1 MPHPN
6 ARIPDF
12 WPSGKDWTFAR
23 PDQPVDQ
30 NLDDTVAK
38 WGDHIGLTYN
48 GADYTYREIAAQVS
62 ALAGYLQQVAG
73 MRKGDRVLLYTQNC
87 PQYVIAFYATLR
99 AGGVVVPV
107 NPMNKQ
113 AEIDYLVEDTG
124 AHIAFAALEMVDYIL
139 PALQRG
145 DLTTL
150 IGLRMADMGQPGFDL
165 VPANL
170 PAAMSETDAESLGM
184 VGFRAAIAA
193 GHAPAPRTTTSDD
206 MAVIPYSSGTT
217 GQPKGC
223 VHTHRTVMASLVA
236 GVLWNPTDETTVHLG
251 ALPFFHVTGMMN
263 GMHAPILTGGRNV
276 ILPRWS
282 SKLAAGLIARFG
294 INRWRSISTMAIDLV
309 NDPDFDSYDL
319 SSLQMIGGGGA
330 AMPEAIAKKLKDMTG
345 LDYVEGYGLSETMA
359 ATHVNPID
367 APKRQCLGQPIYE
380 VDSRVLEIDGD
391 AELPH
396 GEVGEIVMHAPQNF
410 IGYWQRPD
418 ATAAAF
424 VDIDGVPFF
433 RSGDIG
439 YRDADGYFFMVDRVK
454 RMVNAAGFKVWPAE
468 IEMLMLH
475 HPDIA
480 EACVIGAPDARRGE
494 CVKAVVVARAEAQPP
509 LTEASVIAWCRSQ
522 MSAYKCPR
530 IVTFVDALPK
540 SGAGKVLWK
549 DLT

>member
-12 WPSGKDWTFAR
+12 WPKGKDWTFPR
-23 PDQPVDQ
+23 PDQPLDM
-30 NLDDTVAK
+30 NLDVTVER
-38 WGDHIGLTYN
+38 WGNRVGVTYN
-48 GADYTYREIAAQVS
+48 GADYTYRQIADRVH
-62 ALAGYLQQVAG
+62 ALAGYLQHNG
-73 MRKGDRVLLYTQNC
+73 LTKGGRVLLYTQNC
-87 PQYVIAFYATLR
+87 PQYIISFYAILR

-113 AEIDYLVEDTG
+113 SEIDYLVADTG
-124 AHIAFAALEMVDYIL
+124 AKIAICALELSDHIR
-139 PALQRG
+139 PALARR
-145 DLTTL
+145 DLELL
-150 IGLRMADMGQPGFDL
+150 IGTRMSDMGRPDFDL
-165 VPANL
+165 IPDNRVQT
-170 PAAMSETDAESLGM
+170 MSESEAEVIGI
-184 VGFRAAIAA
+184 VGFQSALTA
-193 GHAPAPRTTTSDD
+193 GHVPSPRTTNSDD
-206 MAVIPYSSGTT
+206 LAVIPYSSGTT

-236 GVLWNPTDETTVHLG
+236 GVIWNPTDENTIHLA

-263 GMHAPILTGGRNV
+263 GMHSPLMTGGRNV

-282 SKLAAGLIARFG
+282 SKLAAGLIERYH
-294 INRWRSISTMAIDLV
+294 ITRWRSISTMAIDLV

-319 SSLQMIGGGGA
+319 SSLEMIGGGGA

-359 ATHVNPID
+359 ATHVNPLD
-367 APKRQCLGQPIYE
+367 APKRQCLGQPIFE
-380 VDSRVLEIDGD
+380 VDSRVLEIGGD
-391 AELPH
+391 TELPH

-410 IGYWQRPD
+410 IGYWQRPE
-418 ATAAAF
+418 ATAEAF
-424 VDIDGVPFF
+424 VEIDGVPFF

-480 EACVIGAPDARRGE
+480 ECCVIGAKDTRRGE
-494 CVKAVVVARAEAQPP
+494 CVKAFIVPQGGSRDTLTQEA
-509 LTEASVIAWCRSQ
+509 VITWCKAK
-522 MSAYKCPR
+522 MSAYKCPS
-530 IVTFVDALPK
+530 IVEFVDALPK

-549 DLT
+549 NLT

>member
-23 PDQPVDQ
+23 PDQPLDQ

-38 WGDHIGLTYN
+38 WGDRIGLTYN
-48 GADYTYREIAAQVS
+48 GADYSYREIAAQVS
-62 ALAGYLQQVAG
+62 ALAGYLQQGAG
-73 MRKGDRVLLYTQNC
+73 LRKGDRVLLYTQNC

-113 AEIDYLVEDTG
+113 VEIDYLVEDTG
-124 AHIAFAALEMVDYIL
+124 AKIAFVALEMLEHIL
-139 PALQRG
+139 PALQRN
-145 DLTTL
+145 DLSTL
-150 IGLRMADMGQPGFDL
+150 IGLRMSDMGLPAFDL
-165 VPANL
+165 TPTDL
-170 PAAMSETDAESLGM
+170 PAAMSEQEAEALGLT
-184 VGFRAAIAA
+184 GFQSAIAA
-193 GHAPAPRTTTSDD
+193 GHTPAPRNTTSADL
-206 MAVIPYSSGTT
+206 AVIPYSSGTT
-217 GQPKGC
+217 GHPKGC

-236 GVLWNPTDETTVHLG
+236 GVLWNPTDECTVHLG

-294 INRWRSISTMAIDLV
+294 ITRWRSISTMAIDLV

-359 ATHVNPID
+359 ATHVNPITS
-367 APKRQCLGQPIYE
+367 PKRQCLGQPIYE
-380 VDSRVLEIDGD
+380 VDSRILEIGGD
-391 AELPH
+391 TELPH

-410 IGYWQRPD
+410 IGYWQRPE
-418 ATAAAF
+418 ATAEAF
-424 VDIDGVPFF
+424 VEIDSVPFF

-439 YRDADGYFFMVDRVK
+439 YRDAQGYFFMVDRVK

-468 IEMLMLH
+468 IEMMMLH

-480 EACVIGAPDARRGE
+480 EACVIGAKDPRRGE
-494 CVKAVVVARAEAQPP
+494 CVKAVVVARHGVHPP
-509 LTEASVIAWCRSQ
+509 LTEASVIAWCRTQ

>member
-12 WPSGKDWTFAR
+12 WPAGKRWTFDR
-23 PDQPVDQ
+23 PDHPLDA
-30 NLDDTVAK
+30 NLEASVEK
-38 WGDHIGLTYN
+38 WGNRIAVTYN
-48 GADYTYREIAAQVS
+48 GADYTYADIAARVT
-62 ALAGYLQQVAG
+62 AFAGYLQHEAG
-73 MRKGDRVLLYTQNC
+73 LQKGDRVLLFTQNC
-87 PQYVIAFYATLR
+87 PQYIIAFYGILR
-99 AGGVVVPV
+99 AGGAVVPV

-113 AEIDYLVEDTG
+113 AEIDYLVSDTG
-124 AHIAFAALEMVDYIL
+124 AKVAVCALELSDHIL
-139 PALQRG
+139 PALKRG
-145 DLTTL
+145 ALTTL
-150 IGLRMADMGQPGFDL
+150 IGARMTDMGQERFDL
-165 VPANL
+165 VPQNL
-170 PAAMSETDAESLGM
+170 AAAMSESEAEALGI
-184 VGFRAAIAA
+184 VGFQKALDQ
-193 GHAPAPRTTTSDD
+193 GLSPRPRDTTSDD
-206 MAVIPYSSGTT
+206 LAVVPYSSGTT

-236 GVLWNPTDETTVHLG
+236 GVIWNPIHENTVHLG

-263 GMHAPILTGGRNV
+263 GMHGPILTGGRNV

-282 SKLAAGLIARFG
+282 SALAAGLIERYR
-294 INRWRSISTMAIDLV
+294 ITRWRSISTMAIDLV
-309 NDPDFDSYDL
+309 NDPKFDSYDL
-319 SSLQMIGGGGA
+319 SSLEMIGGGGA
-330 AMPEAIAKKLKDMTG
+330 AMPEAIAKKLYDMTG

-367 APKRQCLGQPIYE
+367 APKRQCLGQPIFE
-380 VDSRVLEIDGD
+380 VDSRVLEIGGD

-418 ATAAAF
+418 ETEEAF
-424 VDIDGVPFF
+424 VEIDGVPFF

-439 YRDADGYFFMVDRVK
+439 YRDAEGYFFMVDRVK

-480 EACVIGAPDARRGE
+480 EACVIGAKDERRGE
-494 CVKAVVVARAEAQPP
+494 CVKAVVVAHPEAHGT
-509 LTEASVIAWCRSQ
+509 LTEESVIAWCKTQ
-522 MSAYKCPR
+522 MSAYKCPS
-530 IVTFVDALPK
+530 IVEFVDALPK